1 MWQECAVLCVR
12 GQALSQSSISYEA
25 LMREDWIPC
34 RFINY
39 REFLEEEDIV
49 ARFGLLF
56 DEFGS
61 TQQFLES
68 QGFMGGGYT
77 WHGIVESMIRKKDA
91 ALNAEL
97 HYDPEGSMFCVRSSN
112 QNALRTVRECIRTAL
127 ADSEVLQ
134 DAIDSADPSFI
145 E

>member
-1 MWQECAVLCVR
+1 M
-12 GQALSQSSISYEA
+12 S
-25 LMREDWIPC
+25 EDWTPC
-34 RFINY
+34 GFIDY

-49 ARFGLLF
+49 VRFGLLF

-91 ALNAEL
+91 ALHAEL

-112 QNALRTVRECIRTAL
+112 QNALRTVLDCIRAAL

-134 DAIDSADPSFI
+134 GAIDSADPSLI